1 MQKRP
6 KLQLRW
12 PLAWLPRLSQ
22 QLPWEP
28 ALLTKVT
35 SMAQGQASQDRGSPS
50 KGPGTWLHPACS
62 SCALLVTSNR
72 LKASQDRTLTDYST
86 RTLRSACCALE
97 LCHLA
102 GTEG

>member
-35 SMAQGQASQDRGSPS
+35 SMAQGQASQDRGNCCPTP
-50 KGPGTWLHPACS
+50 GPDSRVAAPPPTWGCTEDTAVS
-62 SCALLVTSNR
+62 S
-72 LKASQDRTLTDYST
+72 TLNTP
-86 RTLRSACCALE
+86 L
-97 LCHLA
+97 
-102 GTEG
+102 